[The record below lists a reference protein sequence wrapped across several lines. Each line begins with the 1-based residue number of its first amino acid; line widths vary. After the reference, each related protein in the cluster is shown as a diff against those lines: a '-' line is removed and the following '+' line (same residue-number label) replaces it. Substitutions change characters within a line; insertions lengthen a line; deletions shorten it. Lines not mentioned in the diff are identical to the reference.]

1 MSEFHI
7 HSPNFT
13 TIHVENH
20 TRQEL
25 NESLDAAVAVMG
37 NGGTMRHR
45 NSSRLRYTVAIY
57 QQNMCKEMV
66 V

>member
-25 NESLDAAVAVMG
+25 NESLDAALQKRRELIQHLG
-37 NGGTMRHR
+37 P
-45 NSSRLRYTVAIY
+45 RLR
-57 QQNMCKEMV
+57 
-66 V
+66 